1 MDAAAADNPGF
12 FGSAGAARGDG
23 ILHSHGRDGA
33 ERRELAPVAFRGD
46 QRSGGQTRDSSRG
59 GKRRGRILRTSRA
72 ESVAG
77 SARSAR
83 NGFEQA
89 VSRNWA
95 VVTRVLR
102 AAVSNF
108 GGWNT
113 FADLLRD

>member
-23 ILHSHGRDGA
+23 VLHSRGRDGA
-33 ERRELAPVAFRGD
+33 ERRELATVAFRGD
-46 QRSGGQTRDSSRG
+46 QRSGSQTRDSSRG
-59 GKRRGRILRTSRA
+59 RKRRERILRTPRA

-89 VSRNWA
+89 VSRNCS
-95 VVTRVLR
+95 VVNRGLR
-102 AAVSNF
+102 ATVSNF
-108 GGWNT
+108 GEWNT
-113 FADLLRD
+113 FADLLCD